1 MSSNNT
7 VVSSCIYLYCMCVW
21 SYQVISIVLHYTWN
35 SSEFYNLPGSANI
48 YKEGCFNK
56 VDANIRNEVCLVSYS
71 DMCCYLLRQCV
82 LFGNQWENLVWCMKH
97 CLMHDIKKQG
107 NKSCIDPF
115 FHSSFSCR
123 FLQEKRDSVFKQ
135 KDFPDLCKYLI
146 LLFSGMKSCLKHQ
159 MELQEIKMHS
169 SFSCRF

>member
-1 MSSNNT
+1 M
-7 VVSSCIYLYCMCVW
+7 YCMWFW
-21 SYQVISIVLHYTWN
+21 SYQVISIVLHYAWN
-35 SSEFYNLPGSANI
+35 SSEILKFVRLHKYILRNLFQQGRC
-48 YKEGCFNK
+48 KHQEWT
-56 VDANIRNEVCLVSYS
+56 CLMSYS
-71 DMCCYLLRQCV
+71 GMCCYLLRQCV